1 MVRYL
6 EVTILYKTKI
16 KNISE
21 NKVSTDKDNIQN
33 LIKLTIETDDNGQ
46 IKTETITL
54 IGSGSIKATAL
65 V

>member
-1 MVRYL
+1 MVRNL

-21 NKVSTDKDNIQN
+21 NKVSTDRNNIQN
-33 LIKLTIETDDNGQ
+33 LIKLTIETEENGH

-54 IGSGSIKATAL
+54 IGAGSIKATAL